1 MAGVRSPKS
10 NRDFLVVYL
19 YIYGGYMTSVEPIPF
34 FGMMEIEDD
43 ISMTANQL
51 ADKLMSSLT
60 MEYDCDKYMEQAAT
74 MLRQQANQI
83 QQIKNDY
90 DLDVKI
96 LMKRLEREIS
106 RNQNKKE

>member
-1 MAGVRSPKS
+1 
-10 NRDFLVVYL
+10 
-19 YIYGGYMTSVEPIPF
+19 MTSVEPIPF

-51 ADKLMSSLT
+51 ADKLEQGHWEGGT
-60 MEYDCDKYMEQAAT
+60 REQAAT

>member
-1 MAGVRSPKS
+1 
-10 NRDFLVVYL
+10 
-19 YIYGGYMTSVEPIPF
+19 MTSVEPIPF

-43 ISMTANQL
+43 FSMTANEL
-51 ADKLMSSLT
+51 ADKLEQGHWESGT
-60 MEYDCDKYMEQAAT
+60 REQAAT

-83 QQIKNDY
+83 EQIKNDY